1 MTRQEAISL
10 VYGNPEAAVDLIF
23 QLSEAVEILKAR
35 VAELE
40 RKIALLTRD
49 SSNSSNS
56 SKPPSSDG
64 PGKKPQANGLRNPG
78 NAILEDS
85 QDTREQKGS
94 WPPSKKSIMLKRY
107 CPRCVNPATEQLNW
121 DQSGPWELPSLPGY

>member
-23 QLSEAVEILKAR
+23 QLSEAVEILKTR

-49 SSNSSNS
+49 SSKFFQAAFFGWSR
-56 SKPPSSDG
+56 KEAPS
-64 PGKKPQANGLRNPG
+64 PTA
-78 NAILEDS
+78 
-85 QDTREQKGS
+85 
-94 WPPSKKSIMLKRY
+94 
-107 CPRCVNPATEQLNW
+107 
-121 DQSGPWELPSLPGY
+121 